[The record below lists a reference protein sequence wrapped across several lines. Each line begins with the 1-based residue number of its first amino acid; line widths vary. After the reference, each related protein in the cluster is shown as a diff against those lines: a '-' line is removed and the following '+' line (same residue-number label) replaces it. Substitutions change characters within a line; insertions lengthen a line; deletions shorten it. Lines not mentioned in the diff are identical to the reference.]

1 MNTSWLELL
10 SNVDK
15 MVMGSIVG
23 SIVLAFVLLVVIFS
37 VKIRAQQET
46 IVQLREALREK
57 ILHIRTLETDAAEQL
72 SAVTEAQKQQ
82 EAAEAE
88 QAAVAERLEETRR
101 HHQAAEE
108 TIAALRE
115 KLKEH
120 ETRQAELKKTLRTME
135 ARLAEADE
143 EKEAVVRRN
152 EFWVEQLSELR
163 TKYEALRH
171 KLKQQERSST

>member
-1 MNTSWLELL
+1 MNTSWLDLL

-57 ILHIRTLETDAAEQL
+57 ILHIRTLEKEASEQVKT
-72 SAVTEAQKQQ
+72 VTEAQQQ
-82 EAAEAE
+82 KAAVEEE
-88 QAAVAERLEETRR
+88 QAALTKRLEEARQ
-101 HHQAAEE
+101 HILEDEE
-108 TIAALRE
+108 TIASLKRQ
-115 KLKEH
+115 LKEH
-120 ETRQAELKKTLRTME
+120 EEQVQAEQKARRELE
-135 ARLAEADE
+135 ARLEKADE
-143 EKEAVVRRN
+143 EKEAILRRN

-171 KLKQQERSST
+171 KLKQQERA